1 MSYLY
6 SSVPLTTTGLT
17 SILPVIGCLERSPTD
32 ELLGEL
38 YGLTNRIEVTC
49 NCIYLELDREDLTLF
64 QALYNTGG
72 VGSSKQEAHLNALAR
87 VWAEGKSEP
96 WVKGGSDLPIA
107 VLEQLGL
114 KPTTVERLSWLGM
127 ATLADLKRWSKAQLQ
142 SYLGDEAKLILPYIK
157 GPVDKNVAL
166 YVPPKIITESHTFTD
181 PALEP
186 YLVNPAL
193 EQLVLRSLAG
203 LGEKAAIRLELKV
216 SASGI
221 TFMSERVGKT
231 GITPKNLY
239 TLAEQALE
247 KSGALGLELEQLSLS
262 LKGLYRPGEQGRLFD
277 QKKRMIQAV
286 QKVERRFPGALLKIT
301 ESDPYSLL
309 PEFRYSLEPINGEV
323 TRGTQTLKQH
333 HLDERPTSN
342 SERQTRLLAA

>member
-32 ELLGEL
+32 ELLTEL
-38 YGLTNRIEVTC
+38 YGLTNRIEVTS
-49 NCIYLELDREDLTLF
+49 NRIYLELDREDLTLF

-87 VWAEGKSEP
+87 IWAEGKSEP
-96 WVKGGSDLPIA
+96 WVKGGSSLPIA

-142 SYLGDEAKLILPYIK
+142 SYLGDEAKLVLPYIK
-157 GPVDKNVAL
+157 GTFETEVAL
-166 YVPPKIITESHTFTD
+166 YTPPHIITETHTFTD

-186 YLVNPAL
+186 YLINPVL
-193 EQLVLRSLAG
+193 EQLVQRSLTA
-203 LGEKAAIRLELKV
+203 LGDKAATRLELKV
-216 SASGI
+216 SAAGI
-221 TFMSERVGKT
+221 TFVSERVGKT

-247 KSGALGLELEQLSLS
+247 DSGALGLEFEQLSLN
-262 LKGLYRPGEQGRLFD
+262 LKGLYRPSEQGRLFD
-277 QKKRMIQAV
+277 QKKRLHQAV
-286 QKVERRFPGALLKIT
+286 EKVEKRFPGALLKIT
-301 ESDPYSLL
+301 ESDLYSLL

-323 TRGTQTLKQH
+323 KRERSKDYNDFERSTD
-333 HLDERPTSN
+333 LDRRST
-342 SERQTRLLAA
+342 LLAA